1 MRNEREQRREGFSR
15 AEARSQVQSAVVLG
29 MGWWG
34 VGTMTFC
41 TRAGKRITSQVKS
54 SQVESGRVRSGQVR
68 SGQGKSTRDKG
79 AGAPHDLIGKG
90 VDHVSPEALRDQ
102 IEISRRCRLGGR
114 LSSHQV
120 PLIAHHLPPTV
131 DFTKRAVNR
140 SLGNSRSNRVRAGAG
155 GVF

>member
-54 SQVESGRVRSGQVR
+54 SQVKSSRVGSGQVR
-68 SGQGKSTRDKG
+68 SGQVRASQHGTR
-79 AGAPHDLIGKG
+79 
-90 VDHVSPEALRDQ
+90 VR
-102 IEISRRCRLGGR
+102 GR
-114 LSSHQV
+114 LTISSGKES
-120 PLIAHHLPPTV
+120 T
-131 DFTKRAVNR
+131 T
-140 SLGNSRSNRVRAGAG
+140 
-155 GVF
+155 